1 MRSSMTSSPTGLL
14 RRILLPL
21 LCAVAAFLVASAAD
35 VPVPTPIAS
44 AATCSDYA
52 SQAAAQRAHDTRD
65 ADGDGLYCES
75 LPCPCLSGTG
85 SGPSAPPAPAASQ
98 PSCARP
104 SRTVTLDFSAAR
116 YPHIRAHYLAALRR
130 GWPRILVLNR
140 PGAGARRGP
149 LVGDMPTRPRRAAA
163 PRRERLLSDMPTR
176 PGMDRD
182 EYPPAVGR
190 GMPPEVVRGAHPRGW
205 KADVAYVPS
214 GENRSQGAVMGAE
227 LRPYCNGTRFQYRFK

>member
-1 MRSSMTSSPTGLL
+1 MPRHSTGLP
-14 RRILLPL
+14 RRIVLPL
-21 LCAVAAFLVASAAD
+21 VCAIAALLVASAAD

-44 AATCSDYA
+44 AATCSDYT

-85 SGPSAPPAPAASQ
+85 SGPSAPPAPAASH
-98 PSCARP
+98 PSCTRP
-104 SRTVTLDFSAAR
+104 RRTVALDFSAAR

-140 PGAGARRGP
+140 PGAGA
-149 LVGDMPTRPRRAAA
+149 
-163 PRRERLLSDMPTR
+163 RRERLLSDMPTR

-227 LRPYCNGTRFQYRFK
+227 LRPYCNGTRFRYRFK

>member
-1 MRSSMTSSPTGLL
+1 MRSSMTSLPTGRV

-21 LCAVAAFLVASAAD
+21 LCAVAALLVASAAD
-35 VPVPTPIAS
+35 VPIPTPIAS

-75 LPCPCLSGTG
+75 LPCPCLSGGGGG

-98 PSCARP
+98 PSCTRP
-104 SRTVTLDFSAAR
+104 GGTVPLDFSAAR

-140 PGAGARRGP
+140 PGAGGRRGRP
-149 LVGDMPTRPRRAAA
+149 L
-163 PRRERLLSDMPTR
+163 RER
-176 PGMDRD
+176 
-182 EYPPAVGR
+182 PP
-190 GMPPEVVRGAHPRGW
+190 P
-205 KADVAYVPS
+205 
-214 GENRSQGAVMGAE
+214 
-227 LRPYCNGTRFQYRFK
+227 

>member
-1 MRSSMTSSPTGLL
+1 L
-14 RRILLPL
+14 RRIAITFIATLLL
-21 LCAVAAFLVASAAD
+21 ILVARAAGH
-35 VPVPTPIAS
+35 PVAVSPAQ
-44 AATCSDYA
+44 AATCSHYA

-75 LPCPCLSGTG
+75 LPCPCLSARGD
-85 SGPSAPPAPAASQ
+85 GPSAPPGRAPAQ
-98 PSCARP
+98 PSCTRP
-104 SRTVTLDFSAAR
+104 RRTVAIDFSAGR

-130 GWPRILVLNR
+130 GWPRVLVLNR
-140 PGAGARRGP
+140 PGAGA
-149 LVGDMPTRPRRAAA
+149 
-163 PRRERLLSDMPTR
+163 RRERLLSDMPTR

-227 LRPYCNGTRFQYRFK
+227 LRPYCNGTRFRYRFK

>member
-1 MRSSMTSSPTGLL
+1 MRSSMTSLPTGGV

-21 LCAVAAFLVASAAD
+21 VCAVAALLVASAAD
-35 VPVPTPIAS
+35 VPVRTPIAS

-52 SQAAAQRAHDTRD
+52 SQAAAQRAHATRD
-65 ADGDGLYCES
+65 ADADGPYCEAR
-75 LPCPCLSGTG
+75 PCPCLSGG
-85 SGPSAPPAPAASQ
+85 GGPSAPAAPAPSQ
-98 PSCARP
+98 ASCARP
-104 SRTVTLDFSAAR
+104 SRTVTLNFSAAR

-130 GWPRILVLNR
+130 GWPRVLVLNR
-140 PGAGARRGP
+140 PGAGG
-149 LVGDMPTRPRRAAA
+149 
-163 PRRERLLSDMPTR
+163 RRERLLSDMPTR

-227 LRPYCNGTRFQYRFK
+227 LRPYCNGTRFGYRFK

>member
-1 MRSSMTSSPTGLL
+1 MRSSMTSLATGRV
-14 RRILLPL
+14 RRLLLPL
-21 LCAVAAFLVASAAD
+21 LCAVAALLVASAAD

-85 SGPSAPPAPAASQ
+85 SGPSAPSAPAPAASH
-98 PSCARP
+98 PSCTRP
-104 SRTVTLDFSAAR
+104 RRTVALDFSAAR

-140 PGAGARRGP
+140 PGAGA
-149 LVGDMPTRPRRAAA
+149 
-163 PRRERLLSDMPTR
+163 RRERLLSDMPTR

>member
-1 MRSSMTSSPTGLL
+1 MRSSMTRLPTGLP

-21 LCAVAAFLVASAAD
+21 LCAVAALLVASAAD
-35 VPVPTPIAS
+35 VPVATPIAS
-44 AATCSDYA
+44 AATCSDYT

-85 SGPSAPPAPAASQ
+85 PMAPPAPAASE
-98 PSCARP
+98 PTCARP
-104 SRTVTLDFSAAR
+104 RGTVSLDFSAAR

-130 GWPRILVLNR
+130 GWPRVLVLNR
-140 PGAGARRGP
+140 PGAGA
-149 LVGDMPTRPRRAAA
+149 
-163 PRRERLLSDMPTR
+163 RRERLLSDMPTR

-214 GENRSQGAVMGAE
+214 SENRSQGAVMGAE
-227 LRPYCNGTRFQYRFK
+227 LRPYCNGTRFRYRFK